1 MDKLLFTIYSYHN
14 SPTKS
19 YMACLPLFSYICIN
33 SIARWLKKLFHKLC
47 VQGQK
52 QKIKS
57 DYKNFVP
64 WPHIV
69 TRNIFS
75 FRSFPKTPYMKV
87 IRNWLLWHIKT
98 FIFTTL
104 LPGANQRALNG
115 SVKLIC
121 KSIHDPRKFEPQ

>member
-1 MDKLLFTIYSYHN
+1 
-14 SPTKS
+14 
-19 YMACLPLFSYICIN
+19 MACLPLFSYICIN
-33 SIARWLKKLFHKLC
+33 SIARWLKKLFHKFC

-57 DYKNFVP
+57 QTV
-64 WPHIV
+64 PHIV

-98 FIFTTL
+98 FILTTL

-121 KSIHDPRKFEPQ
+121 KSIPWPEEIRTSVACKNFWKHHPSRWPLENYNPH